1 MTNNINKIL
10 GGNIMNTI
18 RISRL
23 NDDYI
28 MIEALK
34 LIGGSI
40 NIIDIKNMKI
50 IEDVNE
56 LLTLRHTD
64 GWKIIGV
71 M

>member
-1 MTNNINKIL
+1 
-10 GGNIMNTI
+10 MNTI

>member
-1 MTNNINKIL
+1 
-10 GGNIMNTI
+10 MNTI

-34 LIGGSI
+34 FIGGSI

-71 M
+71 I